1 MSTEQNSM
9 FANIGSTFE
18 SVVEKAQE
26 VGNAAAAKASTGG
39 SQPQVLCQSHFFRRS
54 SKVRPNRSKSK
65 SAGGGSQPQIIA
77 TQG

>member
-26 VGNAAAAKASTGG
+26 VGHAAAA
-39 SQPQVLCQSHFFRRS
+39 
-54 SKVRPNRSKSK
+54 
-65 SAGGGSQPQIIA
+65 
-77 TQG
+77 